1 MSSIQLSGS
10 GLRTGASTVKVL
22 EFGTEGTVKVA
33 ADLQTTGSAKFT
45 KISGS
50 STLEMVGAAYFGSTV
65 AATGS
70 ITAGSSFII
79 GSADLNETDL
89 EKLDG
94 ITNGTVAANK
104 ALVVDGSKDLDGVN
118 DLTLE
123 GSLIIGNASMSE
135 TDLEK
140 LDGITNGAGAA
151 NKALVLDGN
160 ADVASGLRNVTAT
173 GAITAGTSF
182 IIGSADLNEADLEK
196 LDGIT
201 NGAGAANKALVL
213 DGNADVASGL
223 RSVTGSGDAYFAN
236 GVFSGDLRLDDDLT
250 VGDAIN
256 AGGRITGGTLT
267 DGTAT
272 LTGGRFAA
280 LADLTASYAKIGV
293 LDVVTIN
300 SKTTTVENV
309 EVSASLM
316 ILSDGAAT
324 ANEADGS
331 GMYISGAN
339 AHFAWNNS
347 MSALSS
353 SHQMFVNGNVALG
366 SGNSFVIGSADLNEA
381 DLEKL
386 DGITD
391 GTVAAN
397 KAVVVDSNKDASG
410 YRNVTA
416 AGAITAGTSF
426 IIGSADLNEADLE
439 KLDGITNGTV
449 AASKAVVVDS
459 DKDASGFRNVTATG
473 AVTAGTSFII
483 GSADLNEADLEKL
496 DGITN
501 GTVAASKAVVVDGNK
516 DFSGFRNMSGSGELQ
531 LVGAV
536 TAQGNITTSGSFV
549 IGNASMSEADLEKLD
564 GITDGTAAANKAMV
578 LDSNAD
584 ITGGRNLTLSG
595 ELDAASGDFSG
606 NIDVD
611 GTANLDDVDIDGNT
625 QADGTLTVGVNGTG
639 YDVKFYGDQAGSY
652 LMWDESSNSLN
663 MINSHMSGASAT
675 FHGALYSE
683 SDAANNI
690 SILVPETHSIKA
702 GQFVTFSDATLKKN
716 VKQLDGAIE
725 KVMSMRGVSYEMK
738 KDDRGRAEVGFIA
751 QEMKQVVPEVVY
763 GDEDGN
769 HGIDYGKLTSI
780 LVEAVKAQQTQIDEL
795 KALLKK

>member
-123 GSLIIGNASMSE
+123 GSLIIGNASM
-135 TDLEK
+135 
-140 LDGITNGAGAA
+140 
-151 NKALVLDGN
+151 
-160 ADVASGLRNVTAT
+160 
-173 GAITAGTSF
+173 
-182 IIGSADLNEADLEK
+182 NEADLEK
-196 LDGIT
+196 LDDIT
-201 NGAGAANKALVL
+201 N
-213 DGNADVASGL
+213 
-223 RSVTGSGDAYFAN
+223 
-236 GVFSGDLRLDDDLT
+236 
-250 VGDAIN
+250 
-256 AGGRITGGTLT
+256 
-267 DGTAT
+267 
-272 LTGGRFAA
+272 
-280 LADLTASYAKIGV
+280 
-293 LDVVTIN
+293 
-300 SKTTTVENV
+300 
-309 EVSASLM
+309 
-316 ILSDGAAT
+316 
-324 ANEADGS
+324 
-331 GMYISGAN
+331 
-339 AHFAWNNS
+339 
-347 MSALSS
+347 
-353 SHQMFVNGNVALG
+353 
-366 SGNSFVIGSADLNEA
+366 
-381 DLEKL
+381 
-386 DGITD
+386 
-391 GTVAAN
+391 GTVAAS

-410 YRNVTA
+410 FRNVTA